1 MKFTDFHN
9 SELAEAAKTRN
20 ATRDFLRNNP
30 VSPDQMA
37 KPVKQMSVPEF
48 DPRMAKMA
56 YDEGVVKGVSLQDGV
71 TLERATAIND
81 WHTHDGGMYKKYF
94 AKGFKAGRM
103 NKINH
108 DNKQYNLNLK
118 LMKDGSVSHG
128 EQGVAE
134 GTGSNSRAL
143 KIAEKIW
150 AKYGSPKNED
160 RIYPENLI
168 DLVDAAAG
176 GRTYF
181 FRSEIEAVPGVKTIM
196 ASING
201 GKFYDRA
208 KFDKGVA
215 ILLKAAPKSR
225 FGESAEQGVAETN
238 VSKYADLGAT
248 NDTTHFIKNITT
260 GKIVSPHRGRQDA
273 EDALVA
279 NMRDS
284 DDEFKIVR
292 ARKKQSMAEAKPK
305 DASNEPFD
313 FDKWKQ
319 SGKQVIPHRDKT
331 SGMLTGR
338 YSVVKSKKTNQPG
351 VAEEAISKAVDKLA
365 KEELGESVSE
375 LNKHIS
381 DFTKGVKSSS
391 AKQSTYKRDNKPI
404 HNMKH
409 VETDSNHQAIFKHL
423 QKMGYKKT
431 SGYDPKPNEFD
442 MHHDRE
448 EMTSK
453 SDPVHH
459 SSGVSVHVEKEHG
472 DKTKVHFTHHH
483 ISNGRMDEE
492 GVAEGSEQVYKVVV
506 VDKSNAMSKLKKFT
520 VKAGSVEEVFER
532 LTASDWYPLEING
545 VEVINGKRL
554 KQGVAEGK
562 GLAKK
567 VKIVKGPN
575 AGKTGW
581 IREVKHGAF
590 KGAPKTYYIDLDDG
604 GQANNLPATALRLVK
619 EQDMAEEVEQMFHVK
634 TDQYGANKDVPL
646 YTKTYSVRANSEQE
660 AINTVIKIFGGTNH
674 RIKQDVAE
682 GRVASPVSRA
692 ITHRILDQRQ
702 DLLKFGP
709 QAVMDAVD
717 EVAEWVGEVEE
728 IGSSDISAWV
738 AQVARHLQTQDEQG
752 VAEGEK
758 WIQKAH
764 VKKGG
769 LHKALHVPQDET
781 IPKSRIAQAI
791 HSADPHLR
799 HMAQFAKNV
808 AKEDAGGMG
817 TGSVATSMGAGN
829 GFANGGPGTIKRRRK

>member
-292 ARKKQSMAEAKPK
+292 ARKKQ
-305 DASNEPFD
+305 
-313 FDKWKQ
+313 
-319 SGKQVIPHRDKT
+319 
-331 SGMLTGR
+331 
-338 YSVVKSKKTNQPG
+338 G
-351 VAEEAISKAVDKLA
+351 VAESAGGPSWPEVISALTQGYPDIDPTDALKPLMQKYRVSYDYFDKLA
-365 KEELGESVSE
+365 QQQGYKDLFDAYAEFEELPTTGP
-375 LNKHIS
+375 
-381 DFTKGVKSSS
+381 T
-391 AKQSTYKRDNKPI
+391 
-404 HNMKH
+404 M
-409 VETDSNHQAIFKHL
+409 
-423 QKMGYKKT
+423 
-431 SGYDPKPNEFD
+431 
-442 MHHDRE
+442 
-448 EMTSK
+448 SK
-453 SDPVHH
+453 
-459 SSGVSVHVEKEHG
+459 
-472 DKTKVHFTHHH
+472 
-483 ISNGRMDEE
+483 
-492 GVAEGSEQVYKVVV
+492 GVAEDTDPLLHIK
-506 VDKSNAMSKLKKFT
+506 KL
-520 VKAGSVEEVFER
+520 S
-532 LTASDWYPLEING
+532 
-545 VEVINGKRL
+545 
-554 KQGVAEGK
+554 
-562 GLAKK
+562 GL
-567 VKIVKGPN
+567 
-575 AGKTGW
+575 
-581 IREVKHGAF
+581 
-590 KGAPKTYYIDLDDG
+590 
-604 GQANNLPATALRLVK
+604 
-619 EQDMAEEVEQMFHVK
+619 
-634 TDQYGANKDVPL
+634 
-646 YTKTYSVRANSEQE
+646 
-660 AINTVIKIFGGTNH
+660 
-674 RIKQDVAE
+674 
-682 GRVASPVSRA
+682 
-692 ITHRILDQRQ
+692 
-702 DLLKFGP
+702 
-709 QAVMDAVD
+709 
-717 EVAEWVGEVEE
+717 
-728 IGSSDISAWV
+728 
-738 AQVARHLQTQDEQG
+738 
-752 VAEGEK
+752 
-758 WIQKAH
+758 
-764 VKKGG
+764 
-769 LHKALHVPQDET
+769 
-781 IPKSRIAQAI
+781 
-791 HSADPHLR
+791 
-799 HMAQFAKNV
+799 
-808 AKEDAGGMG
+808 
-817 TGSVATSMGAGN
+817 
-829 GFANGGPGTIKRRRK
+829 